1 MTRSPESMALV
12 AVVIGVAASIGGL
25 GLSLWQ
31 DTPAGPS
38 IVACAAVVFALSAI
52 VGPLRRR

>member
-1 MTRSPESMALV
+1 MAAL
-12 AVVIGVAASIGGL
+12 AVLIGAGSALAGL

-38 IVACAAVVFALSAI
+38 IVACAAVAFAASALTQ
-52 VGPLRRR
+52 PLRRA

>member
-1 MTRSPESMALV
+1 L
-12 AVVIGVAASIGGL
+12 AVVVGAAASLLGL

-38 IVACAAVVFALSAI
+38 IVTAACGIFAVSALTGRA
-52 VGPLRRR
+52 LRR